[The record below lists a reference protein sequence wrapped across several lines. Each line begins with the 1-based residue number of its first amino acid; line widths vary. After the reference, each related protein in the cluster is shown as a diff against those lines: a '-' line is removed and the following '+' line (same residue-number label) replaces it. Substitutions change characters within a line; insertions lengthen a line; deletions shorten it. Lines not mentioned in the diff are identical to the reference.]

1 MSDISSKEKR
11 ELAKQRREAAKQA
24 QKYHKEQKKKAKKSS
39 DATQVVRIPK
49 VKKKSGSKIEEA
61 VNSGKTTKFEKI
73 SREEKFRRESEER
86 IRNLEPQDFEDGYY
100 IDEYSEKQRSERR
113 AQVIRK
119 QEHEVIRR
127 NKKPVTQKQARNR
140 RILIGVAILIA
151 VLVIGAILSLT
162 VLFKTEKI
170 DIDGDEY
177 YYEDQIIAFSNV
189 SLQQNIFLAAMG
201 GTPKEIVKNL
211 PYVEDAKISFAIPD
225 TVTIKITNAMPAYYV
240 KDGDKYLII
249 SSKGRVLDTEAEPP
263 EDLTELVCND
273 FSNKEVGSYIEFED
287 KAIPDILETVA
298 NSLKNN
304 GLDNITA
311 FDVTDPS
318 SIKIN
323 YAGRIVINIG
333 VAEDIEYKIKTAAA
347 IITQKLD
354 PNKTGQVYGTLD
366 VSTCS
371 KNKMSH
377 FKPAETQPATEPA
390 STAPAQGADGGAA
403 NGGTTDDWSAG
414 TNEWGAGVYDWN
426 GGAYDNGT
434 QYDNGVQYD
443 AGVGTENYGGY
454 DANAGGANQGYDAN
468 GGNNNVVNNGGNNG
482 GNNGANN
489 GGNNGGY
496 NGGDVG
502 GAGADGAAP
511 Y

>member
-61 VNSGKTTKFEKI
+61 VNSGKTAKFEKI

-151 VLVIGAILSLT
+151 VLMIGAILSLT

-201 GTPKEIVKNL
+201 GTPQEIVKNL
-211 PYVEDAKISFAIPD
+211 PYVKKEKISFAIPD

-240 KDGDKYLII
+240 KDGDKYLVI
-249 SSKGRVLDTEAEPP
+249 SSKGRVLDTETEAP
-263 EDLTELVCND
+263 EGLTELVCKD
-273 FSNKEVGSYIEFED
+273 FSNKEVGSYIEFDD

-377 FKPAETQPATEPA
+377 FKPAETQPATESA
-390 STAPAQGADGGAA
+390 ATAPAQSSDGGAA

-414 TNEWGAGVYDWN
+414 TYDWSAGVYDWN
-426 GGAYDNGT
+426 GGEYDNGT

-443 AGVGTENYGGY
+443 AGAGNGAGTENYGGY

-468 GGNNNVVNNGGNNG
+468 GGNNNVVDNGGNGGNN
-482 GNNGANN
+482 NA
-489 GGNNGGY
+489 NNGGY

>member
-1 MSDISSKEKR
+1 MKDISSKEKR
-11 ELAKQRREAAKQA
+11 ELAKQRKEAAKQA

-49 VKKKSGSKIEEA
+49 EKKKSGSKIEEA

-100 IDEYSEKQRSERR
+100 IDEYSEKKRSERR
-113 AQVIRK
+113 AKVIRK
-119 QEHEVIRR
+119 QEREVIRR

-140 RILIGVAILIA
+140 RIIIGTAILLA
-151 VLVIGAILSLT
+151 VLVVGAILSLT

-170 DIDGDEY
+170 DIEGDEY

-201 GTPKEIVKNL
+201 GTPQE
-211 PYVEDAKISFAIPD
+211 
-225 TVTIKITNAMPAYYV
+225 AMPAYYV

-263 EDLTELVCND
+263 EGLTELICND

-333 VAEDIEYKIKTAAA
+333 VAEDIDYKIKTAAA

-354 PNKTGQVYGTLD
+354 PNKTGQVYGSLD

-377 FKPAETQPATEPA
+377 FKPAETEPATEPA
-390 STAPAQGADGGAA
+390 STAPAQSTD
-403 NGGTTDDWSAG
+403 GGTTNGGGETYDWSGG
-414 TNEWGAGVYDWN
+414 T
-426 GGAYDNGT
+426 
-434 QYDNGVQYD
+434 YDNGVQYD
-443 AGVGTENYGGY
+443 AGAVYGAGAEYYGGY
-454 DANAGGANQGYDAN
+454 DANAGADQNYYAN
-468 GGNNNVVNNGGNNG
+468 GGDNYVVDNGANNNA
-482 GNNGANN
+482 NNGANN
-489 GGNNGGY
+489 NANNGANNNANNGANNNANNGVNNGGY
-496 NGGDVG
+496 YGGDLG